1 MVALKTAGSDKRQ
14 TNMVDVTVPAGT
26 KLEFSLAG
34 PQQNFGMQGG
44 GQQIRIVGKT
54 GVRLQLN
61 SKSIK

>member
-1 MVALKTAGSDKRQ
+1 
-14 TNMVDVTVPAGT
+14 MVDVTVPAGT